1 MATKRLFR
9 NGDERLSRPPAS
21 TPQSRLSVPGWAWS
35 LTKGLAQPLGQRG
48 RLALAA
54 ALAIVALVAGLT
66 GLRDP
71 DTFHLLAVGRDI
83 VRHRGFPTEDPFLY
97 PLAGMPAGASAS
109 WLSAVAIYLSHV
121 ALGESGPVL
130 LAGFLLGA
138 LLLVPALDAV
148 DAKATAIEALAA
160 LVPLLLALWVLRWRS
175 VARPEMFANV
185 LLAITLFVLRRHYE
199 GKATPLLW
207 LLPLLAAV
215 WSNLHQ
221 SAVAGIGVVLVYG
234 AVGAAQLLM
243 AKLAEWRRE
252 WAPETKTVR
261 LAVATAGLMIGASLL
276 NPSMTTSI
284 TTALAFVGN
293 QIGLHL
299 PAAEP
304 LTRVLPF
311 MKVGVEEL
319 RPLSAMDWVG
329 PFGILVVLT
338 AASFAVGFRAASP
351 PDIAISAAFVVMAL
365 SAQRF
370 AGVGALVLAP
380 IAARNFAVGLSRVP
394 TRSRAVARVVA
405 GVTAL
410 GACVAAIVLLA
421 GMDVGFGLGFRPDNF
436 PVRAAQYLESIGF
449 TGRLYNTFDFGGYL
463 EWKLDRKFFQDG
475 RLGLLAGD
483 EQAAFTDTGHY
494 GAFAA
499 LDERYRFDALVVA
512 YPQFPPHMVAVMEES
527 SADRDWVAADD
538 VWSLVAFDQGG
549 LLYLRRDGAYGR
561 FAAQD
566 EYRYARP
573 ANSFPAL
580 RLRDYAFAR
589 GFVQDME
596 RAVTESPGCRSC
608 RWRLGLALLL
618 TGTRERAER
627 VVAADMLAPI
637 YVRLGDVLFDFGNV
651 AGALEAYRH
660 AIEIDPVLA
669 EAQFGVAE
677 VLDGEHDTRA
687 AEAYRSYLLP
697 RHRDRTTWIRGH
709 LARPDTAP

>member
-138 LLLVPALDAV
+138 LLLVLALDAV

-499 LDERYRFDALVVA
+499 LDESATGLMRSSSRTHSSLPTWWQSWRSHPLIGIGSQQTMSGRSSLSIKGDCCICVATARTVDLPRKTSTAMRVPRTRSPRFDFATTRSLA
-512 YPQFPPHMVAVMEES
+512 ASFRTWSARSQSPQGVE
-527 SADRDWVAADD
+527 AAD
-538 VWSLVAFDQGG
+538 GG
-549 LLYLRRDGAYGR
+549 SGLRCCSPELAS
-561 FAAQD
+561 AQSASSPQICSPQSMSALATFSSTSVTSP
-566 EYRYARP
+566 ARSRP
-573 ANSFPAL
+573 IGTPSRSIPSS
-580 RLRDYAFAR
+580 RRR
-589 GFVQDME
+589 SS
-596 RAVTESPGCRSC
+596 ESPKCSMANTILVPPKRTARIFSPDTEIA
-608 RWRLGLALLL
+608 RLG
-618 TGTRERAER
+618 
-627 VVAADMLAPI
+627 
-637 YVRLGDVLFDFGNV
+637 
-651 AGALEAYRH
+651 
-660 AIEIDPVLA
+660 
-669 EAQFGVAE
+669 
-677 VLDGEHDTRA
+677 
-687 AEAYRSYLLP
+687 
-697 RHRDRTTWIRGH
+697 
-709 LARPDTAP
+709 